1 MHERQSASDHP
12 RSDDVKGRDRHDGEY
27 QGGVGDR
34 GDFGDQGIDQ
44 KDREGAVNQGA
55 TGPGGAG
62 PDPSRP
68 DDADGAN
75 PADQPRGS

>member
-1 MHERQSASDHP
+1 MQERQSASDHP
-12 RSDDVKGRDRHDGEY
+12 RSDDVKGRERHDGEY

-55 TGPGGAG
+55 TGAGGSSPEAT
-62 PDPSRP
+62 RP
-68 DDADGAN
+68 DGEA
-75 PADQPRGS
+75 PTQ